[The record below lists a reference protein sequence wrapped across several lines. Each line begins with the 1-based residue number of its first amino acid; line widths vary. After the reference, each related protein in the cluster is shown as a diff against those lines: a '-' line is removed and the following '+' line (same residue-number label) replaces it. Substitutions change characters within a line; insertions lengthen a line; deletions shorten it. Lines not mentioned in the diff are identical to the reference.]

1 MTVTNDLGQNVE
13 GSGPGL
19 ILDTF
24 TKPVF
29 LKALRKLPESGYPV
43 SEPSFEPGTS

>member
-1 MTVTNDLGQNVE
+1 VIVTNDLEKNVE
-13 GSGPGL
+13 ASGRDL

-24 TKPVF
+24 THPVF
-29 LKALRKLPESGYPV
+29 LKALRKPPESGYPV